1 MSSFRFQATAL
12 RCETQGVNV
21 LLLRRFHAV
30 LFPITTY
37 ICEILEEGSRETS
50 MMDLCY
56 EDLEKLHPDEVARIC
71 EWLTE
76 KVDGFSSKVKPEAKD
91 VEEEV
96 GILKSSFKV
105 AGSCLMA
112 LSGYN

>member
-1 MSSFRFQATAL
+1 MLWSRY
-12 RCETQGVNV
+12 
-21 LLLRRFHAV
+21 HAV

-37 ICEILEEGSRETS
+37 ICEVLEENNRES
-50 MMDLCY
+50 NLMDLCY

-96 GILKSSFKV
+96 GPFVKAYF
-105 AGSCLMA
+105 
-112 LSGYN
+112 

>member
-1 MSSFRFQATAL
+1 MYPPPSPPWPPLCRY
-12 RCETQGVNV
+12 
-21 LLLRRFHAV
+21 HAV

-37 ICEILEEGSRETS
+37 ICEILEENNRDTNL
-50 MMDLCY
+50 MDLSY
-56 EDLEKLHPDEVARIC
+56 EDLEKLHGDEVARIC

-96 GILKSSFKV
+96 HLVLAHCSEACKV
-105 AGSCLMA
+105 RLMTRSTSE
-112 LSGYN
+112 LI

>member
-1 MSSFRFQATAL
+1 MSVKTKSCRY
-12 RCETQGVNV
+12 
-21 LLLRRFHAV
+21 HAV

-37 ICEILEEGSRETS
+37 ICEILEEGSRETTL
-50 MMDLCY
+50 MDLCY

-96 GILKSSFKV
+96 
-105 AGSCLMA
+105 SCFDRTFRAHLRR
-112 LSGYN
+112 

>member
-1 MSSFRFQATAL
+1 MCRY
-12 RCETQGVNV
+12 
-21 LLLRRFHAV
+21 HAV

-37 ICEILEEGSRETS
+37 ICEILEENSRES
-50 MMDLCY
+50 NLMDLCY
-56 EDLEKLHPDEVARIC
+56 EDLEKLHQEEVARIC

-96 GILKSSFKV
+96 HCSEPVNLAQRIARSVRIF
-105 AGSCLMA
+105 
-112 LSGYN
+112 